1 LNGRLALQERMM
13 KIAMVSPEIVPFAKT
28 GGLADVVGTLSTAL
42 GQYGHEMTLIM
53 PAHRTVL
60 QGGFALEDTGMRFSV
75 PLANRQEEAS
85 VLRARAGS
93 NVCVYCIRAD
103 RYFDREYLYGTPAG
117 DYPDNA
123 ERFVFF
129 SRAAL
134 EILKHE
140 PVELL
145 HCHDWQS
152 APAIVFVKAQP
163 ERYAELHALKTVF
176 TVHNLGFQGIFPPS
190 DWPLLNLDWSLFT
203 PQHLEFYG
211 NINFLKGALVVADKI
226 TTVSPS
232 YAREIIEIDQGFG
245 LDGVLRDRQRDI
257 VGILNGV
264 DYSQW
269 NPQNDPHIAK
279 QYGAA
284 TLAAKQNCKKALQR
298 IFALPQQSDLPIL
311 GMISRLTSQKGL
323 DLIETILDPL
333 MQSNLQMTIL
343 GSGEPRYEELFNAA
357 AARYRQ
363 KIAARIGIFDEPL
376 AHQIEAG
383 ADFFLMPS
391 RYEPCGLNQMFSLK
405 YGTIPIV
412 RAIGG
417 LKDTVEDYDAERG
430 TGTGFVFSSYEPQA
444 LLGAIDRGLQVFRD
458 KRAWTAL
465 RRRAMAKDFS
475 WDRSARMYDELYG
488 NLLTGSSKTN

>member
-1 LNGRLALQERMM
+1 MM
-13 KIAMVSPEIVPFAKT
+13 KIAMLSPEIVPFAKT
-28 GGLADVVGTLSTAL
+28 GGLADVVGTLSGAL
-42 GQYGHEMTLIM
+42 GQYGHELTLIM
-53 PAHRTVL
+53 PAHRAVL
-60 QGGFALEDTGMRFSV
+60 QGGFALDDAGMRFSV
-75 PLANRQEEAS
+75 PVANRQEVGTA
-85 VLRARAGS
+85 LRARLGN
-93 NVCVYCIRAD
+93 NVSVYCVRAD

-117 DYPDNA
+117 DYADNA

-152 APAIVFVKAQP
+152 APAIVFAKVQP
-163 ERYAELHALKTVF
+163 ERYAEFHAAKTVF

-190 DWPLLNLDWSLFT
+190 DWPVLNLDWSLFT
-203 PQHLEFYG
+203 PQQLEFYG
-211 NINFLKGALVVADKI
+211 NINFLKGALVFADKI

-232 YAREIIEIDQGFG
+232 YAREIIETDQGFG
-245 LDGVLRDRQRDI
+245 LEGVLRDRQGDM

-269 NPQNDPHIAK
+269 SPQNDPHIAK
-279 QYGAA
+279 RYGAA
-284 TLAAKQNCKKALQR
+284 NLAAKQHCKKALQR
-298 IFALPQQSDLPIL
+298 TLGLPQRSDLPLI
-311 GMISRLTSQKGL
+311 GMISRLTSQKGF
-323 DLIETILDPL
+323 DLIETILDRL
-333 MQSNLQMTIL
+333 MQSDLQMTVL
-343 GSGEPRYEELFNAA
+343 GSGEPRYEELFNTA
-357 AARYRQ
+357 AARYRT
-363 KIAARIGIFDEPL
+363 KIAARIGFFDEPL

-430 TGTGFVFSSYEPQA
+430 AGTGIVFSPYEPQA
-444 LLGAIDRGLQVFRD
+444 LLRAIDRAVQVFRD
-458 KRAWTAL
+458 KRAWTEL

-475 WDRSARMYDELYG
+475 WDRSARMYDELYRE
-488 NLLTGSSKTN
+488 LQTGSSKAN